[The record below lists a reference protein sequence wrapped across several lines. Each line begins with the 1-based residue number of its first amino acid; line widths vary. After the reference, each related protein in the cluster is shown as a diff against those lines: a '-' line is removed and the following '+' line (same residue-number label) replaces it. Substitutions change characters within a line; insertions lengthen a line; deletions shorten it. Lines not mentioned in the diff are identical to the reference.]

1 MRFNALKTK
10 PDSNVSDLIILHAA
24 VNYKAGIQIKTKSI
38 FILSNDL

>member
-24 VNYKAGIQIKTKSI
+24 VNYKAGIQIKTNGI

>member
-24 VNYKAGIQIKTKSI
+24 VNYKSGMQIQAKRI
-38 FILSNDL
+38 FVLSNDL